1 MRGLAWAVAVLVGIR
16 LHVEHRVEYRMA
28 IRTTIPTVKNAT
40 LGLLV
45 AVLLAGLTATGAQA
59 DGTAQD
65 ETFDIFQSR
74 MNQQNVTRRA
84 PPPQP
89 YVAPAPVMAPQQQGQ
104 QQAQPQPQQQ
114 SAQQQRPVQR
124 SAMPN
129 DASPSVYDPYEGQRD
144 FLAIDPV
151 WAAVST
157 GLLFVVGLVLIL

>member
-1 MRGLAWAVAVLVGIR
+1 
-16 LHVEHRVEYRMA
+16 MA

-84 PPPQP
+84 PPPQT

-104 QQAQPQPQQQ
+104 HQAQPQPQQRSAQ
-114 SAQQQRPVQR
+114 QAQQQRTVQR